1 MAIPDFASTG
11 LSSSPLVDSWQQA
24 ELYIEP
30 EQTDMDGGNIR
41 VRSRPGRD
49 RQRISFDILYSKAD
63 YATFKTF
70 VKTTLN
76 KGTSRFTMSVWMG
89 DGMES
94 HTVQFAS
101 QPKPTTVEPK
111 MKVSFDLW
119 VF

>member
-1 MAIPDFASTG
+1 MAIPDFATTG
-11 LSSSPLVDSWQQA
+11 LPLSPLVDSWKQD

-30 EQTDMDGGNIR
+30 EQTDMEGGNIR
-41 VRSRPGRD
+41 IRSKAGRQ
-49 RQRISFDILYSKAD
+49 RQRISFDILWSKAQ

-70 VKTTLN
+70 VITTLN

-89 DGMES
+89 NGMET

-101 QPKPTTVEPK
+101 KPVPTTIEPK